1 MSDLWDGLRLRTA
14 ARIGLG
20 RTGDSLPT
28 SRVLEFAAAHAAAR
42 DAVHQPLD
50 VGGLAAAVAEVGLGE
65 PIVVT
70 SKASDRSEYLRRPDL
85 GRTPDDLTAVSDVSA
100 DIGFVLADGLSPIA
114 LSEHGVGLLTALKD
128 VLAPRYS
135 LAPPVI
141 ATQARVALGDHI
153 GAAQKVGTLIVI
165 IGERPG
171 LSVAD
176 SVGIYLTH
184 LPKPGRADSMR
195 NCISNIHPPG
205 GLGYADA
212 ARVCAAL
219 VEGAR
224 KLGRSGV
231 DLKDNSR
238 ALT

>member
-1 MSDLWDGLRLRTA
+1 L
-14 ARIGLG
+14 
-20 RTGDSLPT
+20 
-28 SRVLEFAAAHAAAR
+28 
-42 DAVHQPLD
+42 
-50 VGGLAAAVAEVGLGE
+50 
-65 PIVVT
+65 
-70 SKASDRSEYLRRPDL
+70 
-85 GRTPDDLTAVSDVSA
+85 
-100 DIGFVLADGLSPIA
+100 LS
-114 LSEHGVGLLTALKD
+114 ALKD
-128 VLAPRYS
+128 VLASRYS

-184 LPKPGRADSMR
+184 LPAPGRADSMR

-238 ALT
+238 ALTG